1 MMAVTIRA
9 TGANDL
15 GHQPPRPLQPGLAP
29 ARHTA
34 SADVTDRDLPGLFP
48 VLTDADLVRQSLAG
62 SSDAFE
68 ELVDRHYDRCLR
80 YAARLLGN
88 REDAEEACQDAF
100 LRAYRSLSSY
110 AESDRF
116 GAWLFRILVNR
127 CRTYASR
134 RRGSL
139 EDAADGE
146 VLARLAPATEDHGD
160 LLGLREELAR
170 ALAQLDLEQREAFV
184 LKHVDDLSYD
194 EISAITGVGV
204 SALKMRVKRACDRLR
219 DLLTD
224 SR

>member
-1 MMAVTIRA
+1 VT
-9 TGANDL
+9 
-15 GHQPPRPLQPGLAP
+15 H
-29 ARHTA
+29 
-34 SADVTDRDLPGLFP
+34 RDLPGLFQ

-62 SSDAFE
+62 RTDAFA

-100 LRAYRSLSSY
+100 VRAYRALSDYS
-110 AESDRF
+110 ESDRF
-116 GAWLFRILVNR
+116 GAWLYRILVNR
-127 CRTYASR
+127 CRSLAVR

-139 EDAADGE
+139 EDPTENE
-146 VLARLAPATEDHGD
+146 VLALHPHAASHDVAE

-170 ALAQLDLEQREAFV
+170 AIAQLELEQREAFV

-194 EISAITGVGV
+194 EISVITGVGV

-224 SR
+224 MP